1 MTCTQ
6 HYATDTFPSEA
17 GKEITTVRADDPATN
32 AALLESLLERD
43 GAVIVKNLI
52 PEELCAQIKKD
63 LKPIFD
69 SDKPDPAGFFPS
81 TTKRAHGILAHSPA
95 SAKLVVNPLFQSV
108 AERMLT
114 SKYTYWE
121 GQKQKSVAAKPQIA
135 SIVGFRVEPG
145 GKQQPLH
152 RDDSDY
158 HTRNC
163 DMPVMI
169 GCVTALS
176 KTTKENGATVI
187 IPKSHLWGPDRC
199 PLDEETISAEL
210 EVGDAAIFVGNVY
223 HAGGANVTKYY
234 PPLRHTPIGGSDDAD
249 FLLNRAR
256 DDARETIG
264 VFMCKGT
271 LRQEENQYLELPP
284 EVAKDRGFSPQ
295 LLRLLGYGLCPPAL
309 GLYKYKDPM
318 EEIFNILDEETIRR

>member
-17 GKEITTVRADDPATN
+17 GKEITTVYADDPATN
-32 AALLESLLERD
+32 TTLLHSLLERD
-43 GAVIVKNLI
+43 GAVIVKSLF
-52 PEELCAQIKKD
+52 PKSLCAQIKQD

-69 SDKPDPAGFFPS
+69 ADKPDPAGFFPS
-81 TTKRAHGILAHSPA
+81 TTKRAHGILAQSPS

-108 AERMLT
+108 AEAMLT
-114 SKYTYWE
+114 SRYTYWE

-163 DMPVMI
+163 DMPVML

-187 IPKSHLWGPDRC
+187 IPKSHLWGPERC

-223 HAGGANVTKYY
+223 HAGGANVTK
-234 PPLRHTPIGGSDDAD
+234 
-249 FLLNRAR
+249 

-318 EEIFNILDEETIRR
+318 EEIFNVLDEETIRR

>member
-169 GCVTALS
+169 GCVTVCA
-176 KTTKENGATVI
+176 
-187 IPKSHLWGPDRC
+187 
-199 PLDEETISAEL
+199 
-210 EVGDAAIFVGNVY
+210 
-223 HAGGANVTKYY
+223 
-234 PPLRHTPIGGSDDAD
+234 
-249 FLLNRAR
+249 
-256 DDARETIG
+256 
-264 VFMCKGT
+264 
-271 LRQEENQYLELPP
+271 
-284 EVAKDRGFSPQ
+284 
-295 LLRLLGYGLCPPAL
+295 
-309 GLYKYKDPM
+309 
-318 EEIFNILDEETIRR
+318 